1 MVHGERPEHTAPPDV
16 FYNDTEARKYT
27 TNSRIMNIQRQLT
40 ERAME
45 LLCLPDDGQPKLLLD
60 LGCGSGLSGETLEE
74 VRLSSLSPPLS
85 FFYFL
90 LTSNFL
96 FPSSFPNLYMHLSL
110 SLCLFLVF
118 LHFAQLTKARA
129 LLDWF

>member
-74 VRLSSLSPPLS
+74 VRLSSLPPPLS
-85 FFYFL
+85 FF
-90 LTSNFL
+90 L
-96 FPSSFPNLYMHLSL
+96 FSLDFKLSVP
-110 SLCLFLVF
+110 LFLS
-118 LHFAQLTKARA
+118 
-129 LLDWF
+129 